1 MHSDAL
7 MWIDWEEKQSLSH
20 NAQKEKWRVNPK
32 SILIEQDKDKKINKF
47 KLHKDSGIQRK
58 YLTKDCSNKSKQ

>member
-32 SILIEQDKDKKINKF
+32 SILIEQDKDKKLNKF
-47 KLHKDSGIQRK
+47 KLCKDSRIQRK
-58 YLTKDCSNKSKQ
+58 YLTKDCSNKSMQ

>member
-20 NAQKEKWRVNPK
+20 NAQKEKWTVNPK
-32 SILIEQDKDKKINKF
+32 GISIGQDKDRKLNKL
-47 KLHKDSGIQRK
+47 KSWKDSRFQKK
-58 YLTKDCSNKSKQ
+58 YLTTDYSKSN

>member
-20 NAQKEKWRVNPK
+20 NAQKEKWTVNPK
-32 SILIEQDKDKKINKF
+32 STPIGQDKDKKFNKLKSWKESRF
-47 KLHKDSGIQRK
+47 QRK
-58 YLTKDCSNKSKQ
+58 YLTKDYFKCH